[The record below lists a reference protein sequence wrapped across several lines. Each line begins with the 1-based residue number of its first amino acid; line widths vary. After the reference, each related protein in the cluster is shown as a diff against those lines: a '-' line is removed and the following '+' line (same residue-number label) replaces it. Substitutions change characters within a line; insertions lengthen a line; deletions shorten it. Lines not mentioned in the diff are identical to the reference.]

1 MTRLQRSVFTIG
13 LCTLALVA
21 VGALGVGVYVYRGMT
36 SAAAF
41 QLDAEAA
48 HRGFMAAGATTKSSQ
63 AALAKDPRFT
73 ELARA
78 GDFGAIEREFGAS
91 QPRAQAAHAP

>member
-13 LCTLALVA
+13 LCVVVLVA
-21 VGALGVGVYVYRGMT
+21 VGALGVGLYAYQGIRSV
-36 SAAAF
+36 SAF
-41 QLDAEAA
+41 QLDSEAA

-63 AALAKDPRFT
+63 AVLAKDPRFT

-78 GDFGAIEREFGAS
+78 GDLGAIEREFGAR
-91 QPRAQAAHAP
+91 QPPVQAAR